1 MRISKPPKGSL
12 FDLLTTVLS
21 CMILSAETLASGEP
35 IRAMMTP
42 VMEAHKKGGERWFRS
57 WEIHA
62 VA

>member
-1 MRISKPPKGSL
+1 
-12 FDLLTTVLS
+12 
-21 CMILSAETLASGEP
+21 MILSAETLASGEP